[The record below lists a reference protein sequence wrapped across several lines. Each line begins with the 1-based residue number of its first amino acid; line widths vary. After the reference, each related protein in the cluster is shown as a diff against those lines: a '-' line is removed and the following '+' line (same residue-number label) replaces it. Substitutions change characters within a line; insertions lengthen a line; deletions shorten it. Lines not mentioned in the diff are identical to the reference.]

1 MLQSFVSGL
10 KSRHDDVREK
20 AAKQMQQYVETDL
33 REVSAD
39 ENASFVYHSIF
50 EIVSRSELHEK
61 KGGVMAISKGEPLST
76 PPTHSFNALCHNIT
90 PLVKSCSVN

>member
-20 AAKQMQQYVETDL
+20 TAKQMQQYIETDL

-39 ENASFVYHSIF
+39 ENASFVSDLYHSIF
-50 EIVSRSELHEK
+50 EMVSSSELHEK
-61 KGGVMAISKGEPLST
+61 KGGVMAISKGGPLST
-76 PPTHSFNALCHNIT
+76 PPTHSFNTL
-90 PLVKSCSVN
+90 L